1 MENDLSLEV
10 NADEEDEVDKEE
22 AELMV
27 ELEKAGHVKEE
38 AEEVGE
44 GGEGDGEC
52 EGLAEMGM
60 TSLSWT
66 IVESG

>member
-1 MENDLSLEV
+1 MEV

-38 AEEVGE
+38 AEDVGE
-44 GGEGDGEC
+44 GGEG
-52 EGLAEMGM
+52 EGLVEMGM

-66 IVESG
+66 IV

>member
-1 MENDLSLEV
+1 MEV

-44 GGEGDGEC
+44 GEGDGEC

-66 IVESG
+66 IV

>member
-38 AEEVGE
+38 AEDVGE
-44 GGEGDGEC
+44 GGEG
-52 EGLAEMGM
+52 EGLVEMGM